1 MKKILYFVVAAMTAA
16 LVSCDDSTGTLGI
29 DMMPVHDDINTNDS
43 IFLIHTRTIKANPD
57 SVVANTNECYLGR
70 MQDPATHVSTTCD
83 FMAQMHIVEGFSL
96 PKFALMDKDENG
108 QVYADSVDLGIYF
121 DSYMGD
127 SLTTMK
133 MTVHEL
139 DRQTLREDTIYTTN
153 VNPADY
159 TSMKTSTAHSVSY
172 AVSDLSSTVSTNQ
185 FLRHV
190 NVRLPKEYGTRI
202 LRTYYEHP
210 EYFANAYQFS
220 HEVCPGFYFEH
231 TGGTGAMLNVQLS
244 ALHIYFS
251 YHPTPDSTAVGMKRM
266 AATGEVIQTTRAEN
280 SPLDQLAADG
290 SCTYLR
296 SPSGLFT
303 EVHLPI
309 DSIIKG
315 KHYNDSITNARI
327 AFRRMN
333 DRTSSDYK
341 LPVPTDI
348 LLLPKSQM
356 YQFFREGKLPDN
368 RTSYLANFV
377 SANNAYIFSD
387 ISKLI
392 VWMKNERDRGA
403 GVEPTDDEAT
413 RLHKWAV
420 WEATHPDWDKTVL
433 VPVKTQS
440 VTSTTA
446 YGTTSTTIYAV
457 NNMYGL
463 TSVRLEGGDA
473 YAEGPVELSVIYSH
487 YSK

>member
-1 MKKILYFVVAAMTAA
+1 MKKVLYVIVAIVTTV

-29 DMMPVHDDINTNDS
+29 DMMPVHDVISTNDS

-57 SVVANTNECYLGR
+57 SIVANSNECYLGR
-70 MQDPATHVSTTCD
+70 MQDPVTHVSTTCD
-83 FMAQMHIVEGFSL
+83 FMAQMHIVEDFSL
-96 PKFALMDKDENG
+96 PRLALMDKDENG
-108 QVYADSVDLGIYF
+108 QVYADSVDLSIYF

-133 MTVHEL
+133 MTVYEL
-139 DRQTLREDTIYTTN
+139 DRQTLREDTIYTAN
-153 VNPADY
+153 VDPSDY
-159 TSMKTSTAHSVSY
+159 SSKLASAAQSVSY
-172 AVSDLSSTVSTNQ
+172 TISDLNSTVSTSQ
-185 FLRHV
+185 YYRHV
-190 NVRLPKEYGTRI
+190 NVRLPQEYGTRL

-210 EYFANAYQFS
+210 EYFANTYQFT
-220 HEVCPGFYFEH
+220 HKVCPGFYFEH

-280 SPLDQLAADG
+280 SSLDQLAAEG
-290 SCTYLR
+290 NCTYLR

-309 DSIIKG
+309 DSIVKDSL
-315 KHYNDSITNARI
+315 YNDSINNARI
-327 AFRRMN
+327 TFRRMN
-333 DRTSSDYK
+333 DRNTSEYK
-341 LPVPTDI
+341 LPVPADV

-356 YQFFREGKLPDN
+356 YQFFRDGRLHDN
-368 RTSYLANFV
+368 RTSYLASFA
-377 SANNAYIFSD
+377 SAMNAYVFSD

-392 VWMKNERDRGA
+392 IWMKDERDKGA
-403 GVEPTDDEAT
+403 GVSPDDDKTT
-413 RLHKWAV
+413 RLQKWAL
-420 WEATHPDWDKTVL
+420 WEATHPDWDKAIL

-446 YGTTSTTIYAV
+446 YGTTSTTIFGV
-457 NNMYGL
+457 NNMHGL
-463 TSVRLEGGDA
+463 TSIRLEGGDN